1 METFTIGRNSENNY
15 VINNNTVSGSHAQI
29 LINDKDYNTFILQDL
44 DSSNGTKVNGQTV
57 WSKKIDKNSSI
68 EFATI
73 PADIHDLF
81 EKLNA
86 HILKSRTD
94 FSKEFHQ
101 MKEIEAT
108 YKKQK
113 ENVEKYFKL
122 RSAFVKGGIT
132 IALMVLVYN
141 NPYVK
146 SIEGIRLYLMI
157 GIGTIGGII
166 STASISDKNVKNKL
180 EDLYIDFA
188 EKFHCPKCSFDMTSK
203 SWRFWKSKKNCP
215 KCKCNWVK

>member
-1 METFTIGRNSENNY
+1 MQPFTIGRNPDNNF
-15 VINNNTVSGSHAQI
+15 VIDNNTVSGNHAQI
-29 LINDKDYNTFILQDL
+29 CIEGNDYNTFVLQDL

-57 WSKKIDKNSSI
+57 LSKKIDKNSTI
-68 EFATI
+68 KLATELI
-73 PADIHDLF
+73 DVKDLF

-86 HILKSRTD
+86 YIFKNRTD

-101 MKEIEAT
+101 MKEIET
-108 YKKQK
+108 RYKKQK

-203 SWRFWKSKKNCP
+203 SWRFWKSKKKCP
-215 KCKCNWVK
+215 KCKCTWDK